1 MFKKNK
7 KSTPEVRNWYK
18 DRYQYVVVQ
27 RKILTVIT
35 LCSMAVTVATVIVIS
50 QLTPL
55 KSVEPFVIQ
64 VDQKTGITQTVDPLT
79 VKELTAN
86 EAVNNYFIVLYIR
99 SRESY
104 NANQILYNYNLVRV
118 MSEGERVYPAF
129 MEEVDANNPK
139 SNVARLGSTGL
150 RSVKFKSIT
159 YLKPNVAQVR
169 VLIEEKG
176 DNIGSAQLHR
186 IILIAFEYIK
196 LQLTAEDRYL
206 NPLGFRVTDYRID
219 EDILQK

>member
-1 MFKKNK
+1 VFKKNK

-35 LCSMAVTVATVIVIS
+35 LCSMAVTVATVVVIS

-64 VDQKTGITQTVDPLT
+64 VDQKTGVTQTVDPLT
-79 VKELTAN
+79 VKELKAN

-118 MSEGERVYPAF
+118 MSESARVYQKF

-139 SNVARLGSTGL
+139 SNVARLGSAGI
-150 RSVKFKSIT
+150 RSLKFKSIT

-176 DNIGSAQLHR
+176 DNVGNTQLHR

-196 LQLTAEDRYL
+196 LQLTADDRYL